1 MELVSEDKEELTG
14 YIQRDGAERTQQ
26 AGGAMC
32 LRELG
37 RLENRLGSAWLEAGQ
52 GYKRGG
58 VVRRCNGIR
67 RPGLVDERSYMPSHG
82 V

>member
-1 MELVSEDKEELTG
+1 
-14 YIQRDGAERTQQ
+14 
-26 AGGAMC
+26 MC
-32 LRELG
+32 LQELG